1 MTTIQTLIE
10 SVTKLIAN
18 QLIPTIFGMAVVAF
32 FWGLAIYVYKADEK
46 DSQAKGRS
54 IMTWGIIIL
63 FIMASLWGIIAFW
76 QSNLGIGGENT
87 IIPQS
92 GNNPFE

>member
-1 MTTIQTLIE
+1 MTIQTLIE
-10 SVTKLIAN
+10 ATTKLIAN
-18 QLIPTIFGMAVVAF
+18 QLIPTIFGMAVVVF
-32 FWGLAIYVYKADEK
+32 FWGLAVYVYKADEK
-46 DSQAKGRS
+46 DSQTKGRL

-63 FIMASLWGIIAFW
+63 FIMASLWGIISFW

-87 IIPQS
+87 ILPQG